1 MRPEQADRHS
11 DTVEASRM
19 PPTTRTTCRAA
30 AGPRSLTL
38 PAVRIGLPSDDSD
51 ARGMPPDAVHV
62 ERLENPQVTNPI
74 CARICARDAAGRIEK
89 GEMPTL
95 DTDAAAPVDRG
106 QRDEWR
112 QSERPETNVVWLI
125 TQRSRVQIPPPLPTK
140 GQRPFLEQRKG
151 LLHVVCKLICKPRA
165 RSRCLAGRPSDL
177 E

>member
-1 MRPEQADRHS
+1 MQETARQPRNAQRAYTQVTAARMRPEQADRHS
-11 DTVEASRM
+11 DTVEASRT

-74 CARICARDAAGRIEK
+74 CARDAAGRIET

-112 QSERPETNVVWLI
+112 QSERSETNVVWLI
-125 TQRSRVQIPPPLPTK
+125 TQRRLAASRRAITWPRTTAQPPVENWP
-140 GQRPFLEQRKG
+140 
-151 LLHVVCKLICKPRA
+151 A
-165 RSRCLAGRPSDL
+165 
-177 E
+177 